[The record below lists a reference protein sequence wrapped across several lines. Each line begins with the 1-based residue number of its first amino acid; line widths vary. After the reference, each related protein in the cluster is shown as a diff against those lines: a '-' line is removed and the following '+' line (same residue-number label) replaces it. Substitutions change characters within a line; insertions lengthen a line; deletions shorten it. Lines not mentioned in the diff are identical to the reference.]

1 MSTAVPSY
9 QQGVKALREQ
19 LAGMLPAPQLAVFHA
34 DADQQGVDISR
45 DLRVKVGDT
54 APLFSLP
61 DANGNAVALA
71 DLLQQG
77 KVVLTFYR
85 GVWCPYCNLE
95 LRNLQAILPQIH
107 AAGATVVAVS
117 AMKPDFSA
125 ATQSQNEL
133 TFTVLSDM
141 DTAVASQYTTVIQN
155 PQTSTQAM
163 ADLGYDFYAFYD
175 NQSGNL
181 PVPATFVIDQ
191 QGKIIFAE
199 SKGGDYRE
207 RVEPQAIL
215 DALA

>member
-19 LAGMLPAPQLAVFHA
+19 LVGMLPAPQLAVFNA

-95 LRNLQAILPQIH
+95 LRNLQAILP
-107 AAGATVVAVS
+107 
-117 AMKPDFSA
+117 
-125 ATQSQNEL
+125 
-133 TFTVLSDM
+133 
-141 DTAVASQYTTVIQN
+141 
-155 PQTSTQAM
+155 
-163 ADLGYDFYAFYD
+163 
-175 NQSGNL
+175 
-181 PVPATFVIDQ
+181 
-191 QGKIIFAE
+191 
-199 SKGGDYRE
+199 
-207 RVEPQAIL
+207 
-215 DALA
+215 

>member
-1 MSTAVPSY
+1 M
-9 QQGVKALREQ
+9 
-19 LAGMLPAPQLAVFHA
+19 
-34 DADQQGVDISR
+34 
-45 DLRVKVGDT
+45 
-54 APLFSLP
+54 
-61 DANGNAVALA
+61 
-71 DLLQQG
+71 
-77 KVVLTFYR
+77 
-85 GVWCPYCNLE
+85 
-95 LRNLQAILPQIH
+95 
-107 AAGATVVAVS
+107 AVS

>member
-1 MSTAVPSY
+1 MSTTVPSY
-9 QQGVKALREQ
+9 QQGLQALRDQ
-19 LAGMLPAPQLAVFHA
+19 LADMLPAAQLAIFNA
-34 DADQQGVDISR
+34 DATQQGVDIPR
-45 DLRVKVGDT
+45 DLPVKVGDH

-107 AAGATVVAVS
+107 AVGASVVAIS

-125 ATQSQNEL
+125 TIASQNEL

-141 DTAVASQYTTVIQN
+141 DTAVASQYTNVIQN

-191 QGKIIFAE
+191 QGKILFAE
-199 SKGGDYRE
+199 SQGGDYRE

>member
-19 LAGMLPAPQLAVFHA
+19 LAGMLPAPQLAVFNA
-34 DADQQGVDISR
+34 DADQQGVDIRR
-45 DLRVKVGDT
+45 DLPVTVGDT

-61 DANGNAVALA
+61 DANGNTVALA

-95 LRNLQAILPQIH
+95 LRNLQAILPQIQ

-125 ATQSQNEL
+125 ATQNQNEL

-191 QGKIIFAE
+191 QGKIIFAA